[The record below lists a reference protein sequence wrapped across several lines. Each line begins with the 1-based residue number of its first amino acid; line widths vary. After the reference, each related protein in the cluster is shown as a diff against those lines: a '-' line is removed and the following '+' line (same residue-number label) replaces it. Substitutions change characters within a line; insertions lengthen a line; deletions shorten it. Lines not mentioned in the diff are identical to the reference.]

1 NSNGGGGVG
10 PGRFDRTGPG
20 GALKAVLRSLVP
32 LLVAAFSPES
42 HDFKGHPRSGQ
53 PLQGSPALEAELA
66 RSALPQDPPR
76 QQDRKHRCLLTLGSL
91 TGTHPAEDK
100 FAWLR
105 DDEFARQTLAGI
117 NPVNWV
123 LVGNVILF
131 INPARFMIE
140 GLFGLWLW
148 GSGSTTVGFGEI
160 GLKSDHFF
168 GFAAALGLNG
178 PGFWSQYEK
187 VEKIGEGTYGVVYKA
202 RDRLTIETIA
212 LKKIRLENEDEGV
225 PTTIVP
231 GDSEIDE
238 LFEIF
243 SEIRITSDAVLRV
256 LSVSSGHATVGQLVV
271 ANADYIIDSLCYQLW
286 HLDVNPHV
294 PDVLAAIL
302 SCVGT
307 ARDIL
312 PLLEEP
318 DVGEIAK
325 ASQTKASSLPNQA
338 EMFSAHDKGS
348 TQGEGMALILCQRLL
363 LGGESIIAS
372 LTVPLMVKSEFENLR
387 QSDQSKVACEAK
399 EDRKTTV
406 ADIAVLHQ
414 SAWSCDEG
422 FERVYHNLASF
433 RAVGASVSGANQI
446 KFLITK
452 LKDEV
457 HSDHMNVS
465 GSRESIIEFP
475 TVELEDEGGRNEE
488 PSVVADACN
497 VELYQYVPEE
507 SPNLLQCGRNNHDGY
522 EKSVL
527 RNPSSTEKALSIIDG
542 SNPKTEQLHKNFR
555 WDMNQETAGTSI
567 LDCVD
572 VNFVQRSPENC
583 IDIFC
588 STGSHLT
595 NGQLQKT
602 LEHKLD
608 SSDYGQSPVK
618 FQTVGGSYIS
628 ISNGALKH
636 ARNLLGESDIE
647 ISENNITLDQP
658 LSSVL
663 RNKNNLDDTFWNK
676 ENISSP
682 HPPHCGRTS
691 KLVSRTP
698 PSLTKRSN
706 KTPVN
711 QKPEKDDRH
720 SAGSAVEIV
729 RRIENGDGMSLGGP
743 LIDISNITVH
753 PSHQQQ
759 KVAAVVGYPFQ
770 LKRKN
775 LKDFSGGPPTFQDLI
790 CGAGLCGLVGPVS
803 SLEIYHA
810 ALVDIIEILETTTEP
825 EVLMADMTS
834 EQLFSFSIY
843 QAKQKEIRQ
852 SHLQKKIEKAL
863 KDAGLASGEVTPFMR
878 KADLVE
884 GKIYDVSGLMPLNF
898 SMDVLYLQD
907 GGYSMVWK
915 KLHSTE
921 ADKYEPF
928 LILANQSTCQIWVRY
943 LWQEK
948 SNGFSL
954 QTDAIV
960 AQLSQ
965 YQEQHDCLL
974 AVSFSS
980 PMVDKDQFSHH
991 HEGTVVGFYN
1001 LVKRAR
1007 DQTNHLWVAEAT
1019 ENSTY
1024 SVSYNL
1030 PGNCH
1035 LKMQCENSEAS
1046 LPLCHSHSKD
1056 VMVVR
1061 LRPCRLCQLALALC
1075 VSGCSVAFALFLGRE
1090 GASEEDDMGL
1100 CLPEPKESIHAL
1112 ALALAAAAAERPPP
1126 PLPLLLLLCCHS
1138 EASNDDNS
1146 YNCRCNDD
1154 NSNSNSAGGR
1164 SIWQRH
1170 LWLSLTLVL
1179 SVPFLSPQS
1188 TKAVSGSRTD
1198 SRRRT
1203 PSSLF
1208 STTSLSLLNF
1218 SVTGFLITYFWGWV
1232 GEISSGL
1239 VEISLIRSVRNF
1251 VSSGAALDFASLLP
1265 LVPAEGYL
1273 SRVWSTKVTSQD
1285 WRGYGGRGKWAV
1297 AITTQEEGK
1306 SLDWG
1311 RSMEWKVVFFCWTLC
1326 LVLLHFLYLSAATL
1340 SPSGINYEAHA
1351 TCLDFNSSTHL
1362 TWQLLYSLTVGI
1374 VDTVHQYPVCHL
1386 NLKHYTLPEAATS
1399 PFALIIYQHKQKR
1412 YFVALMAIK
1421 MELND
1426 PYNVLENWD
1435 INSVDPCSWRMVTC
1449 TSDGYVSALGLPSQ
1463 SLSGKLSPGMGN
1475 LTNLQSV
1482 LLQNNAIS
1490 GPIPAEIG
1498 KLEKLQTLDL
1508 SNNQFGGT
1516 IPSSLGDLK
1525 NLNYLRL
1532 NNNSLSG
1539 PCPDSLSNIKG
1550 LTLVDLSYN
1559 NLSGSLPRISARTFN
1574 IIGNP
1579 LICGT
1584 NLRSNCSST
1593 SLDPISYPPDDLN
1606 GVLDSS
1612 AQSRFG
1618 GTRSQ
1623 RVAIAFGA
1631 SVGSVT
1637 LLFLSFADHYDPEV
1651 CLGHLKRY
1659 SFKELRVATNNFN
1672 SKNILGKGGYGIVY
1686 KGCMRDGTIV
1696 AVKRLR
1702 DYNTIGGVQ
1711 FQTEVEMISL
1721 AVHRHLLRL
1730 CGFCTTENERLLVYP
1745 YMPNG
1750 SVASQLRAANILLD
1764 EDFEAVVGDFGLA
1777 KLLDHRESHVTTAVR
1792 GTVGHIAP
1800 EYLST
1805 GQSSE
1810 KTDVFGFGIL
1820 LLELITGQKA
1830 LDFGRLAN
1838 QKGVMLD
1845 WVKKLHQENKLYMMV
1860 DKDLKNNY
1868 NRVELEEMIQVALL
1882 CTQFHPS
1889 QRPKM
1894 SEVVRM
1900 LEGDGLAEKW
1910 EASQRMDTPK
1920 SRSSE
1925 QLTPKYID
1933 FVEDSSFVVEAIELS
1948 GPR

>member
-1 NSNGGGGVG
+1 MCSN
-10 PGRFDRTGPG
+10 
-20 GALKAVLRSLVP
+20 
-32 LLVAAFSPES
+32 
-42 HDFKGHPRSGQ
+42 
-53 PLQGSPALEAELA
+53 
-66 RSALPQDPPR
+66 LP
-76 QQDRKHRCLLTLGSL
+76 
-91 TGTHPAEDK
+91 
-100 FAWLR
+100 
-105 DDEFARQTLAGI
+105 
-117 NPVNWV
+117 
-123 LVGNVILF
+123 
-131 INPARFMIE
+131 
-140 GLFGLWLW
+140 
-148 GSGSTTVGFGEI
+148 
-160 GLKSDHFF
+160 HFF
-168 GFAAALGLNG
+168 KYSLDALLDVWLSKQLDAG
-178 PGFWSQYEK
+178 K
-187 VEKIGEGTYGVVYKA
+187 
-202 RDRLTIETIA
+202 
-212 LKKIRLENEDEGV
+212 
-225 PTTIVP
+225 
-231 GDSEIDE
+231 
-238 LFEIF
+238 LF
-243 SEIRITSDAVLRV
+243 
-256 LSVSSGHATVGQLVV
+256 VGQ
-271 ANADYIIDSLCYQLW
+271 
-286 HLDVNPHV
+286 
-294 PDVLAAIL
+294 
-302 SCVGT
+302 
-307 ARDIL
+307 
-312 PLLEEP
+312 
-318 DVGEIAK
+318 K
-325 ASQTKASSLPNQA
+325 
-338 EMFSAHDKGS
+338 
-348 TQGEGMALILCQRLL
+348 
-363 LGGESIIAS
+363 
-372 LTVPLMVKSEFENLR
+372 LR
-387 QSDQSKVACEAK
+387 
-399 EDRKTTV
+399 
-406 ADIAVLHQ
+406 
-414 SAWSCDEG
+414 
-422 FERVYHNLASF
+422 
-433 RAVGASVSGANQI
+433 
-446 KFLITK
+446 
-452 LKDEV
+452 
-457 HSDHMNVS
+457 
-465 GSRESIIEFP
+465 
-475 TVELEDEGGRNEE
+475 
-488 PSVVADACN
+488 
-497 VELYQYVPEE
+497 
-507 SPNLLQCGRNNHDGY
+507 
-522 EKSVL
+522 
-527 RNPSSTEKALSIIDG
+527 
-542 SNPKTEQLHKNFR
+542 
-555 WDMNQETAGTSI
+555 
-567 LDCVD
+567 
-572 VNFVQRSPENC
+572 
-583 IDIFC
+583 
-588 STGSHLT
+588 
-595 NGQLQKT
+595 
-602 LEHKLD
+602 
-608 SSDYGQSPVK
+608 
-618 FQTVGGSYIS
+618 
-628 ISNGALKH
+628 
-636 ARNLLGESDIE
+636 
-647 ISENNITLDQP
+647 
-658 LSSVL
+658 
-663 RNKNNLDDTFWNK
+663 
-676 ENISSP
+676 
-682 HPPHCGRTS
+682 
-691 KLVSRTP
+691 
-698 PSLTKRSN
+698 
-706 KTPVN
+706 
-711 QKPEKDDRH
+711 
-720 SAGSAVEIV
+720 
-729 RRIENGDGMSLGGP
+729 
-743 LIDISNITVH
+743 
-753 PSHQQQ
+753 
-759 KVAAVVGYPFQ
+759 
-770 LKRKN
+770 
-775 LKDFSGGPPTFQDLI
+775 I

-1035 LKMQCENSEAS
+1035 LK
-1046 LPLCHSHSKD
+1046 
-1056 VMVVR
+1056 
-1061 LRPCRLCQLALALC
+1061 LALALC

-1164 SIWQRH
+1164 SRH

-1637 LLFLSFADHYDPEV
+1637 LLNMFMCDPKII
-1651 CLGHLKRY
+1651 H
-1659 SFKELRVATNNFN
+1659 
-1672 SKNILGKGGYGIVY
+1672 
-1686 KGCMRDGTIV
+1686 RD
-1696 AVKRLR
+1696 VK
-1702 DYNTIGGVQ
+1702 
-1711 FQTEVEMISL
+1711 
-1721 AVHRHLLRL
+1721 
-1730 CGFCTTENERLLVYP
+1730 
-1745 YMPNG
+1745 
-1750 SVASQLRAANILLD
+1750 AANILLD